1 MVAEKNKKESKIIR
15 RLWGGLGKG
24 WWWPGLGQWL
34 EVKGMNAV
42 EIYFGGRL
50 NPRYFLMD
58 QKKGKPFKNDLQ
70 AMA

>member
-58 QKKGKPFKNDLQ
+58 
-70 AMA
+70 